1 MQAKPA
7 PTVPILDPALAD
19 LVDGPAVIAV
29 VSAAA
34 LRATPAHAH
43 ARGQLLG
50 AIAGLVSIDTEQER
64 LIVPPGHAIW
74 LPPGHRHGLRA
85 HGVCQAWSVY
95 VAPPA
100 CLDLPPLPQVV
111 AVSGLLREAVLR
123 AASWRAADAATA
135 ATTATTATTATAAT
149 AATDATVA
157 NIPNANSAATV
168 DIDGIDGT
176 GAPLGSAVR
185 SASSHS
191 AARARIAAVI
201 LDEIASLPRQRL
213 TLPLPS
219 ERRLLKIA
227 QQLAADP
234 ADPRSLPEWA
244 AWAGIAPRTLTR
256 RFALETG
263 LAFSAW
269 RTRARL
275 MRAIELL
282 AAGGA
287 VTSVALE
294 LGYDSLSA
302 FISMFRRSL
311 GVSPGKFSAAAPP
324 APQSR
329 STGI

>member
-1 MQAKPA
+1 MQAKHIPA
-7 PTVPILDPALAD
+7 GVPLIVPALAD
-19 LVDGPAVIAV
+19 RADGPAVIAV
-29 VSAAA
+29 VSASAP
-34 LRATPAHAH
+34 RATPAHAH

-50 AIAGLVSIDTEQER
+50 AIAGLLSIDTEQER

-85 HGVCQAWSVY
+85 HGACQAWSVY

-100 CLDLPPLPQVV
+100 CADLPPLPQVV

-123 AASWRAADAATA
+123 AASWRAADADA
-135 ATTATTATTATAAT
+135 ADADVADVAAAAAAAAAAATATATIIAAAANPPAT
-149 AATDATVA
+149 A
-157 NIPNANSAATV
+157 
-168 DIDGIDGT
+168 DIDGKS
-176 GAPLGSAVR
+176 APAGSATR
-185 SASSHS
+185 SASSNS
-191 AARARIAAVI
+191 AARARVAAVI

-234 ADPRSLPEWA
+234 ADARSLTEWA

-263 LAFSAW
+263 LAFSTW

-311 GVSPGKFSAAAPP
+311 GVSPGKFSAAAET
-324 APQSR
+324 APSWP
-329 STGI
+329 

>member
-1 MQAKPA
+1 MQAKTVSA
-7 PTVPILDPALAD
+7 AVPILDPALAD
-19 LVDGPAVIAV
+19 LADGPAVIAV
-29 VSAAA
+29 VAAA
-34 LRATPAHAH
+34 APRTTPTHAH

-50 AIAGLVSIDTEQER
+50 AIAGLLSIDTEQER

-74 LPPGHRHGLRA
+74 LPPGHRHSLRA
-85 HGVCQAWSVY
+85 HGPCQAWSVY

-100 CLDLPPLPQVV
+100 CADLPSLPQVV

-123 AASWRAADAATA
+123 AASWRAADAEA
-135 ATTATTATTATAAT
+135 
-149 AATDATVA
+149 V
-157 NIPNANSAATV
+157 I
-168 DIDGIDGT
+168 
-176 GAPLGSAVR
+176 GALVGSAVR

-244 AWAGIAPRTLTR
+244 AWVGIAPRTLTR

-263 LAFSAW
+263 LAFSTW

-311 GVSPGKFSAAAPP
+311 GVSPGKFNAAAEP
-324 APQSR
+324 APSWP
-329 STGI
+329 

>member
-1 MQAKPA
+1 MQAKTVSA
-7 PTVPILDPALAD
+7 AVPILDPALAD
-19 LVDGPAVIAV
+19 LADGPAVIAV
-29 VSAAA
+29 VSASAP
-34 LRATPAHAH
+34 RTTPAHAH

-50 AIAGLVSIDTEQER
+50 AIAGLLSIDTEQER

-85 HGVCQAWSVY
+85 HGACQAWSVY

-111 AVSGLLREAVLR
+111 AMSGLLREAVLR
-123 AASWRAADAATA
+123 AASWRAADAAAAA
-135 ATTATTATTATAAT
+135 ATTV
-149 AATDATVA
+149 ATVA
-157 NIPNANSAATV
+157 NIPAANSAATV
-168 DIDGIDGT
+168 DIDGTDALVGT
-176 GAPLGSAVR
+176 AVR

-201 LDEIASLPRQRL
+201 LDEIASLPRQHL

-227 QQLAADP
+227 QQLVAHP

-263 LAFSAW
+263 LAFSTW

-302 FISMFRRSL
+302 FISMFRRTL
-311 GVSPGKFSAAAPP
+311 GVSPGKFSAAAETVPGRP
-324 APQSR
+324 
-329 STGI
+329 

>member
-1 MQAKPA
+1 MQAKHIPA
-7 PTVPILDPALAD
+7 DVPLIAPALAERA
-19 LVDGPAVIAV
+19 DGPAVIAV

-34 LRATPAHAH
+34 PRATPAHAH

-50 AIAGLVSIDTEQER
+50 AIAGLLSIDTEQER

-85 HGVCQAWSVY
+85 HGACQAWSVY
-95 VAPPA
+95 VAPSA

-135 ATTATTATTATAAT
+135 AATATAS
-149 AATDATVA
+149 AAIVA
-157 NIPNANSAATV
+157 NIPAANSAATV
-168 DIDGIDGT
+168 DVDGIDGN

-185 SASSHS
+185 SASSTS
-191 AARARIAAVI
+191 AARARVAAVI

-234 ADPRSLPEWA
+234 ADPRSLAEWA

-263 LAFSAW
+263 LAFSTW

-311 GVSPGKFSAAAPP
+311 GVSPGKFSAAAPLHLSHG
-324 APQSR
+324 AR
-329 STGI
+329 EYR